1 MMNMIMEQPIFL
13 LPISRQS
20 YTMEKYVFGL
30 ITTMLA
36 WVVFTAAALAT
47 YYRQISRSQTVA
59 GHCRDLSGSTL
70 LLLAITIPI
79 QLVRRERSWIA

>member
-13 LPISRQS
+13 RCPSAGRA

-36 WVVFTAAALAT
+36 WGVFTAAALGAT
-47 YYRQISRSQTVA
+47 YYRQIEIDLRQWLVIAVTYLAVFSAAACHNHTDTV
-59 GHCRDLSGSTL
+59 
-70 LLLAITIPI
+70 
-79 QLVRRERSWIA
+79 